1 MEKHTPHYPLTEIQ
15 VQMTTVQE
23 MNLTVS
29 AKTGIRAVGMAQ
41 SDALVVVQRLTR
53 KNFYKSMTTHTDHR
67 VWQDVYRGQWNG
79 VALYIKFQRVGEYFL
94 VSFKEL

>member
-15 VQMTTVQE
+15 VQMTTAQE

-29 AKTGIRAVGMAQ
+29 AMAGIRAVGMSQA
-41 SDALVVVQRLTR
+41 DALAVVQRLTH
-53 KNFYKSMTTHTDHR
+53 KNFYKSMTTHADHR
-67 VWQDVYRGQWNG
+67 VWQDVYHGQWSG
-79 VALYIKFQRVGEYFL
+79 AALYIKFQRAGEYFV